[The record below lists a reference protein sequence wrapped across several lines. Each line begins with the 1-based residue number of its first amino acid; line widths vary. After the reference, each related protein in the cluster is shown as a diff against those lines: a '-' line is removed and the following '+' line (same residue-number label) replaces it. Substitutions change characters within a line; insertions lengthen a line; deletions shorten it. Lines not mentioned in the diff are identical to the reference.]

1 MTTIPSAGR
10 SLYWLLHRIDDR
22 DVHRDP
28 DLRYRAYTG
37 NRNPDGTYETE
48 DVTDQVEAL
57 NLPSRNGNGR
67 WTPPLVRLRGDHV
80 ELTTAGEEIRDRE
93 ARRYGASNT
102 AAQTRKAR
110 RAAAPLFQTAA
121 A

>member
-1 MTTIPSAGR
+1 MTAPSGGR

-22 DVHRDP
+22 DVHRDM
-28 DLRYRAYTG
+28 DWRYRAYTG
-37 NRNPDGTYETE
+37 NRNPDGSYETE
-48 DVTDQVEAL
+48 DVTDEVEAL
-57 NLPSRNGNGR
+57 SEPHRNGRGDWR
-67 WTPPLVRLRGDHV
+67 PPLVRLRGDHV
-80 ELTTAGEEIRDRE
+80 ELTTAGEEIRARE
-93 ARRYGASNT
+93 ARRSGASNT